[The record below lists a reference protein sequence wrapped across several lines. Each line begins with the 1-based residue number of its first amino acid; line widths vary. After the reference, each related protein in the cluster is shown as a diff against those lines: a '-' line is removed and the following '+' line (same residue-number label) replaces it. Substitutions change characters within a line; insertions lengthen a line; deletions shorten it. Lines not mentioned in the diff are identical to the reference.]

1 VIYDTNNASLK
12 SILSISIENAFPD
25 IFKRPPLF
33 ANENM
38 RLMQAASFF
47 AIGPQIYVDGLLV
60 VRNEKGGE
68 VKIMGRISSK
78 YIIQS
83 ILHAGYSKYLG
94 IKLHQIMDKNTPF
107 IETNSLLDVALCI
120 FQKTRFALIPVTR
133 GGAAVIAT
141 LTIRDFL
148 PLIVKA
154 HIEASIKMVSSPL
167 VSVTRDTNMREVL
180 DIMITRNIRNIGIV
194 DHCKGSKEDRKDSNL
209 QLIGIISDRNI
220 LEFLLSTK
228 GKETMAEKSSMELQD
243 IDIVNAFDVS
253 AKLRLVHP
261 DVGISKA
268 AEVLMN
274 LSNPYIVLERE
285 NMIVTPWDI
294 VMKTFDPA
302 L

>member
-1 VIYDTNNASLK
+1 MIYDASLK
-12 SILSISIENAFPD
+12 SVLSISIENAFPD

-33 ANENM
+33 AKQNM
-38 RLMQAASFF
+38 RLMRAATFF

-68 VKIMGRISSK
+68 VRVMGRINSK
-78 YIIQS
+78 HIIQS
-83 ILHAGYSKYLG
+83 ILHAGYSEYLG
-94 IKLHQIMDKNTPF
+94 IKLHQIMDTNTPI
-107 IETNSLLDVALCI
+107 IEANSRLDAALCM

-141 LTIRDFL
+141 LTIRDIL

-154 HIEASIKMVSSPL
+154 HIEAPIKMVSSPL
-167 VSVTRDTNMREVL
+167 VSVTRDTNMREAL

-194 DHCKGSKEDRKDSNL
+194 DHGKGSKEEDGKDSNL

-228 GKETMAEKSSMELQD
+228 GKETMVKKSSMELQD
-243 IDIVNAFDVS
+243 IDVVS
-253 AKLRLVHP
+253 ALDVPDKLRLLHP

-268 AEVLMN
+268 AEVLMD
-274 LSNPYIVLERE
+274 LRNPYIVLESE

-294 VMKTFDPA
+294 VMKTFGLA
-302 L
+302 